1 MAVTKTATTPPTD
14 EDRAALD
21 RLIDPGPPSSGRDE
35 ARLAGYGMPVWVII
49 AYLQGPDGG
58 VARTASAF
66 HVPESAVR
74 AAIHYYDKHRAVID
88 ARIVL
93 NSSGNEP

>member
-1 MAVTKTATTPPTD
+1 MATTQTGTAPIANDDPAT
-14 EDRAALD
+14 LD
-21 RLIDPGPPSSGRDE
+21 RLIDPGPPFSRRDE
-35 ARLAGYGMPVWVII
+35 ARLAGYGTPVWAVI

-66 HVPESAVR
+66 HVPEISVR
-74 AAIHYYDKHRAVID
+74 AAIAYYDKHRAVID

-93 NSSGNEP
+93 NSAENEP